1 MIRYTLRCDD
11 GHEFESWFQSA
22 EAFDKVKAAG
32 GLACAICGS
41 GAVSKSLMA
50 PRLGAGTKKGAAP
63 APEAPPETAP
73 MLSAPGSP
81 LEAAMKALRERVE
94 ASAENVGRDFA
105 KLARQMH
112 EGALEDRPIYGEAT
126 REEARDLLEDGV
138 PVAPLPWRS
147 GKGN

>member
-1 MIRYTLRCDD
+1 MIRYTLRCAE

-32 GLACAICGS
+32 GLACAICGN
-41 GAVSKSLMA
+41 AQVAKSLMA
-50 PRLGAGTKKGAAP
+50 PSLAAGAKPRPEPAAS
-63 APEAPPETAP
+63 PETAP
-73 MLSAPGSP
+73 MLSAPNSP

-105 KLARQMH
+105 RMARQMH
-112 EGALEDRPIYGEAT
+112 DGQVEDRPIYGEAT
-126 REEARDLLEDGV
+126 RQEAQELVEDGV

-147 GKGN
+147 GRDN